1 MGSLFLFEI
10 NLSSFPFIFS
20 TQVLLSFSQPV
31 QRGLKVDVNEFC
43 NTHTG
48 PLNTIGVTG
57 A

>member
-31 QRGLKVDVNEFC
+31 QRGLKVDVNELC
-43 NTHTG
+43 KTHTG